1 MKSSAR
7 GYLPQIS
14 RAGTRLQV
22 CLVAEHVL
30 HQPTVGTLQ
39 RAKGLSEH
47 LRSDFAEEMLK
58 HQSGFDTHKGKD
70 EGKEMSRQG
79 RLAQALEEGRFHSG
93 SGLSDGS

>member
-1 MKSSAR
+1 MYFVFCSIALGLRCSMQAFSSCGKQGLLFVAVA
-7 GYLPQIS
+7 S
-14 RAGTRLQV
+14 
-22 CLVAEHVL
+22 LVAEHVL

-70 EGKEMSRQG
+70 EGKEMSRQ
-79 RLAQALEEGRFHSG
+79 RRQTA
-93 SGLSDGS
+93 